1 MAYCTTDDVYLEAG
15 TSVGTAT
22 EANVTSL
29 IVRSDK
35 EINSRLRALGI
46 TSYPESDDDLETA
59 SIFLTVAKIKRRQAH
74 ELSRPGTLKI
84 GADIAFSVAPEAE
97 AKAAEAKAF
106 AAIAQYADYAGGSG
120 LYIVPNADD
129 PWLDVRESI

>member
-22 EANVTSL
+22 EANITDM
-29 IVRSDK
+29 ITRSDK
-35 EINSRLRALGI
+35 EINSKLRSLGI

-74 ELSRPGTLKI
+74 ELSRPGSLKL
-84 GADIAFSVAPEAE
+84 GNDIAFSTAPEAE
-97 AKAAEAKAF
+97 AKAAEDKAYD
-106 AAIAQYADYAGGSG
+106 AISQYADYAGGSG
-120 LYIVPNADD
+120 LYIVPNPDD
-129 PWLDVRESI
+129 PWLDVRETI